1 MKSKGRGER
10 GWNLSVLEQ
19 LKEPLFSPSP
29 KLPDPA
35 AELGSTQNQRR
46 EAKSMSKEGPGPSMS
61 LHKQPAPSGVP
72 LALSGEEKAVGAPS
86 ATTSS
91 SLAWP
96 RDSGWRPDCGRGRGV
111 VRKSWGNPGGPVGPD
126 SEGWTSM

>member
-1 MKSKGRGER
+1 MWEKVKSKGRGGR
-10 GWNLSVLEQ
+10 GWNLSGLEE

-29 KLPDPA
+29 ELPDPA
-35 AELGSTQNQRR
+35 AELGSTQNQRG

-72 LALSGEEKAVGAPS
+72 LALLGEETAAGAPS
-86 ATTSS
+86 ATTSN

-111 VRKSWGNPGGPVGPD
+111 LRKELGEPGGPL
-126 SEGWTSM
+126 